1 MAQPIFDAGA
11 FCLMLIIA
19 FTLILLSKKVGAVLF
34 AGSVVLFLIAGL
46 VVVTGEDVAFTKLT
60 IPSNMT
66 TVAKNNTSGIT
77 ITTTITTITPKNE
90 TDYLI
95 GNSQFPIYGTTQLV
109 LGWSFFMLA
118 IICGVIF
125 LDQTLKGNLLKGD

>member
-11 FCLMLIIA
+11 FCLIIIIGFILIV
-19 FTLILLSKKVGAVLF
+19 LSRKVGAVLF
-34 AGSVVLFLIAGL
+34 AGSVVLFMIAGL
-46 VVVTGEDVAFTKLT
+46 VVVTGNDVAFTKLT
-60 IPSNMT
+60 IPANVTS
-66 TVAKNNTSGIT
+66 VAKNNTSGIT
-77 ITTTITTITPKNE
+77 ITTTMTKITATNE

>member
-11 FCLMLIIA
+11 FLLIIIIA
-19 FTLILLSKKVGAVLF
+19 FALIILSKKVGAVLF
-34 AGSVVLFLIAGL
+34 AGSVVLFMIAGL
-46 VVVTGEDVAFTKLT
+46 VVVTGDDVAFTKLT
-60 IPSNMT
+60 IPANVT

-77 ITTTITTITPKNE
+77 ITTTMTSLTASNE

-95 GNSQFPIYGTTQLV
+95 GNSEFPIYGTTQLV

-118 IICGVIF
+118 IICGVIM
-125 LDQTLKGNLLKGD
+125 LDQTLKGNLVKGD

>member
-11 FCLMLIIA
+11 FCLIVILG
-19 FTLILLSKKVGAVLF
+19 FVLILLSSRVGAVLF

-46 VVVTGEDVAFTKLT
+46 IVVTGNDVAFTKLT
-60 IPSNMT
+60 IPANVT
-66 TVAKNNTSGIT
+66 TVSKNDSSGIT
-77 ITTTITTITPKNE
+77 VTTTMTSIKAINE

-95 GNSQFPIYGTTQLV
+95 GNSEFPIYGTTQLV
-109 LGWSFFMLA
+109 LGWSFFTLA

-125 LDQTLKGNLLKGD
+125 LDQTLKGNLVKGD